1 MNGMNGLSGMNGMNG
16 LNGLNKLHHLALRV
30 ADPERSAR
38 FYSDLLGLPELARH
52 HADDGTT
59 RAVWL
64 SFASSVLMLE
74 RKLLPPGANEGS
86 AHVLVLAA
94 NPDDP
99 NALGAWTERL
109 AAASVAIVERTTFSL
124 YFHDP
129 DGHRIGVSTFVF
141 AGL

>member
-1 MNGMNGLSGMNGMNG
+1 MNGLRGPNG
-16 LNGLNKLHHLALRV
+16 LHHLALRV

-64 SFASSVLMLE
+64 KLGGSVLMLE
-74 RKLLPPGANEGS
+74 RKLLPPGPNEGS

-99 NALGAWTERL
+99 NALAAWTERL
-109 AAASVAIVERTTFSL
+109 AAASIAIVERTAFSL

-129 DGHRIGVSTFVF
+129 DGHRLGISTFVF
-141 AGL
+141 TGL

>member
-1 MNGMNGLSGMNGMNG
+1 MTMNG
-16 LNGLNKLHHLALRV
+16 LNGLHHLALRV

-38 FYSDLLGLPELARH
+38 FYGDVLGLPELARH

-64 SFASSVLMLE
+64 GLGGAVLMLE
-74 RKLLPPGANEGS
+74 RKLLPPGPNEGS

-99 NALGAWTERL
+99 NALAAWTERL
-109 AAASVAIVERTTFSL
+109 TAASVAIVERTAFSL

-129 DGHRIGVSTFVF
+129 DGHRLGVSTFVF